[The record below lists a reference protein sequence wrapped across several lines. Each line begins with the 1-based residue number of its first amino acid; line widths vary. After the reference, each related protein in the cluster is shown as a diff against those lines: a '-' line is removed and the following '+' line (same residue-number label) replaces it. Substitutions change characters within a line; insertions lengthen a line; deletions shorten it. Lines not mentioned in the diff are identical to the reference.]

1 MRRACAFQFPIFK
14 KSNVRTKIEKL
25 SLMSNDPV
33 KTAVF
38 EKQPFPPKK
47 TSYVNEQE
55 YWRELQEAPVSVQA
69 L

>member
-55 YWRELQEAPVSVQA
+55 Y
-69 L
+69 